1 MLHLTYFTII
11 SLLFKS
17 LVVFHILCLNFCYFS
32 NFFNPL
38 FQHGIRLTLSYY
50 ILFTVLISFGLI
62 QSASAQFQTGGV
74 DYPGDWYVGEG
85 LNPGDQ
91 FSYNLCFVDYLECT
105 EFQIDWWVQGLEVI
119 SNEEKW
125 VVQVVVYDGNTI
137 TTGKMH
143 LGTVAPE
150 PTGGDEEL
158 TVYRSAFKSSIVWLS
173 AYATK
178 DIGIAGKGP
187 KAFTL
192 PSWGKIANIGG
203 EQILP
208 TQVETLF
215 LPIGSVET
223 VRMQWKTGGSQSKV
237 WIVDDFPFPVK
248 ASTWTHVS
256 EGIPPQEYRFE
267 ILDYKQGVME
277 NPFKDIVSTS
287 GKNKELGCPQN
298 YDLVKSLENTQDFK
312 YLIGIK
318 YGPEDPKQ
326 GCDIEWRL
334 SFQKKHDPTEFLNQ
348 VQYDILTVDDSGV
361 PLTSLAESTGSDFLF
376 SASGQ
381 SFRTTTAQEVGTTHY
396 VLVIYGLSPKHI
408 PPSADQLDLVSLDI
422 IISENPKYD
431 ATTPPVS
438 SVTPVVVDVV
448 IPSWVKNNAGFW
460 VDGVIDDDTFA
471 DAIEYLINNKI
482 IIVPL
487 NDSVEPTSKA
497 SIPSWVKN
505 NAGFWVDGVID
516 DETFALGLQY
526 LVENGIIVV

>member
-1 MLHLTYFTII
+1 M
-11 SLLFKS
+11 
-17 LVVFHILCLNFCYFS
+17 
-32 NFFNPL
+32 
-38 FQHGIRLTLSYY
+38 
-50 ILFTVLISFGLI
+50 
-62 QSASAQFQTGGV
+62 
-74 DYPGDWYVGEG
+74 GEG

-298 YDLVKSLENTQDFK
+298 YDS
-312 YLIGIK
+312 
-318 YGPEDPKQ
+318 
-326 GCDIEWRL
+326 C
-334 SFQKKHDPTEFLNQ
+334 
-348 VQYDILTVDDSGV
+348 
-361 PLTSLAESTGSDFLF
+361 
-376 SASGQ
+376 
-381 SFRTTTAQEVGTTHY
+381 
-396 VLVIYGLSPKHI
+396 
-408 PPSADQLDLVSLDI
+408 
-422 IISENPKYD
+422 
-431 ATTPPVS
+431 
-438 SVTPVVVDVV
+438 
-448 IPSWVKNNAGFW
+448 
-460 VDGVIDDDTFA
+460 
-471 DAIEYLINNKI
+471 
-482 IIVPL
+482 
-487 NDSVEPTSKA
+487 
-497 SIPSWVKN
+497 
-505 NAGFWVDGVID
+505 
-516 DETFALGLQY
+516 
-526 LVENGIIVV
+526 